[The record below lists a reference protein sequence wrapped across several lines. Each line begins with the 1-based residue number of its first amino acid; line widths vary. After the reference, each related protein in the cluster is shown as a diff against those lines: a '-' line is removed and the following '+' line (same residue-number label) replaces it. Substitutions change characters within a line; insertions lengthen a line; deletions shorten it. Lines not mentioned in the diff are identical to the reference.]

1 MTASPSDRAKAVN
14 NFCAS
19 ALVFSSAMTELLESR
34 IHEALG
40 DEYTL
45 PQLRLLAMV
54 DKTDVQHVTEV
65 ADFLDVS
72 NAAAS
77 KAVDRLVRRGL
88 IERRESKRDRR
99 AIHLLIT
106 QKGRDVIDSFEDVQL
121 KMFGELFGSVPDE
134 NLQQAAVLLDK
145 LSIELV
151 NLMGTADGACLRC
164 GIYFRDKCLLRETYN
179 RDCRYHSA
187 RTT

>member
-1 MTASPSDRAKAVN
+1 
-14 NFCAS
+14 
-19 ALVFSSAMTELLESR
+19 MTELLETR
-34 IHEALG
+34 IQEALG
-40 DEYTL
+40 DDYTL

-88 IERRESKRDRR
+88 IERRESERDRR
-99 AIHLLIT
+99 AIRLLIT
-106 QKGRDVIDSFEDVQL
+106 RKGQDVITAFENVQHQL
-121 KMFGELFGSVPDE
+121 FRQLFGSIPEE
-134 NLQQAAVLLDK
+134 NLEQAGVFLDR

-151 NLMGTADGACLRC
+151 NLTGTADGACLRC
-164 GIYFRDKCLLRETYN
+164 GIYFRDKCLIRETYN
-179 RDCRYHSA
+179 RDCRFHSA
-187 RTT
+187 SRT

>member
-1 MTASPSDRAKAVN
+1 MTAYPSDRVKSVN

-19 ALVFSSAMTELLESR
+19 ALVFSSAMTEILEIR

-40 DEYTL
+40 DSYTL

-88 IERRESKRDRR
+88 IERRESVRDRR

-106 QKGRDVIDSFEDVQL
+106 AKGRDVIDSFENVQHQ
-121 KMFGELFGSVPDE
+121 LFGQLFDSFPDE
-134 NLQQAAVLLDK
+134 ILQQTGALLDK

-151 NLMGTADGACLRC
+151 SLMGAEDGACLRC
-164 GIYFRDKCLLRETYN
+164 GIYFRDRCLLRETHN

-187 RTT
+187 RNA